1 MKMSTT
7 VPFGICLILGGI
19 VLFGSAIRWLAPHPE
34 VALELPV
41 SLSPGHVLTG
51 NFSVN
56 PDTLYYIDI
65 ELDEWSQVRAQCE
78 PRSVLSTQWVLSSD
92 GKQEHGSSPWEDT
105 GLTIAVLYS
114 EKTQYAFDVEVLP
127 GASCLD
133 AGKPRLKVQSHP
145 YPSDL
150 YVALTWFSIVP
161 VGFGLALLVR
171 PYVTKPFGEIE
182 GTRIFPEMALH
193 NVLPIRKHKPLAR
206 IQGLPHWGLF
216 CGAVLWIL
224 IFVFMI
230 FGGPSKGLF
239 VSWGNRD
246 VVVWEKSP
254 WPNSLEVYVSTPA
267 RFFING
273 QEVGRNDLHAK
284 LMEELERRA
293 EWTVYFEAD
302 PDIAYMNAV
311 YAIDTIQACGAK
323 LIWIT
328 PKMRR
333 DWQERTKN
341 RPDRKA
347 DRILRSVPGK
357 SGNR

>member
-1 MKMSTT
+1 MKRTA
-7 VPFGICLILGGI
+7 PFGICLIIGGI
-19 VLFGSAIRWLAPHPE
+19 VLFGSAIRWLAPHPD

-41 SLSPGHVLTG
+41 SLSPGHIITG

-65 ELDEWSQVRAQCE
+65 ELDDRSQVRAQCE

-92 GKQEHGSSPWEDT
+92 GKEEHGSSPWEDT

-114 EKTQYAFDVEVLP
+114 EKTQYAFDVEVLA
-127 GASCLD
+127 GASCLN

-161 VGFGLALLVR
+161 FGFGLALLVR
-171 PYVTKPFGEIE
+171 PYITRPFGEIE
-182 GTRIFPEMALH
+182 RTRIFPDMVLH
-193 NVLPIRKHKPLAR
+193 NVLPIMKHKPLAR
-206 IQGLPHWGLF
+206 IQSLPHWGLF
-216 CGAVLWIL
+216 WAVLWIL
-224 IFVFMI
+224 IFIFMI
-230 FGGPSKGLF
+230 FGPLPSKGLF
-239 VSWGNRD
+239 VSWRNRD
-246 VVVWEKSP
+246 AVVWEKSP
-254 WPNSLEVYVSTPA
+254 WPNSLEVYVGTPA

-302 PDIAYMNAV
+302 PDVAYMNAV
-311 YAIDTIQACGAK
+311 YAIDTIQTCGAK

-333 DWQERTKN
+333 DWQQRTKN

-347 DRILRSVPGK
+347 ERILRSVLD
-357 SGNR
+357 

>member
-1 MKMSTT
+1 
-7 VPFGICLILGGI
+7 
-19 VLFGSAIRWLAPHPE
+19 
-34 VALELPV
+34 
-41 SLSPGHVLTG
+41 
-51 NFSVN
+51 
-56 PDTLYYIDI
+56 
-65 ELDEWSQVRAQCE
+65 
-78 PRSVLSTQWVLSSD
+78 
-92 GKQEHGSSPWEDT
+92 
-105 GLTIAVLYS
+105 
-114 EKTQYAFDVEVLP
+114 
-127 GASCLD
+127 
-133 AGKPRLKVQSHP
+133 
-145 YPSDL
+145 
-150 YVALTWFSIVP
+150 
-161 VGFGLALLVR
+161 
-171 PYVTKPFGEIE
+171 
-182 GTRIFPEMALH
+182 
-193 NVLPIRKHKPLAR
+193 
-206 IQGLPHWGLF
+206 
-216 CGAVLWIL
+216 
-224 IFVFMI
+224 MI

-246 VVVWEKSP
+246 AVVWEKSP
-254 WPNSLEVYVSTPA
+254 WPNSLEVYVDTPA

-357 SGNR
+357 FYKRGSQEKTPVQRLESSCFSAHLFEQDLF